1 MIRFRTLTA
10 LGLALL
16 LAPGLASAQQPPAD
30 HGGATSAPL
39 FVADLPVGTVS
50 VRLARPSMTD
60 ALAGVDVVGTWTAPD
75 GKRKSSK
82 VQSGKDGRAIF
93 ADVPVGSAFQAQ
105 ATVEGEHLVTARFP
119 VPAEGGTRLLMV
131 VGAEAAEAMSDMTGG
146 AAAPNNVPAAKP
158 GEPQMVGVRAGK
170 VEAKD
175 ALAAG
180 MVDLRVVSADGK
192 PLAGIKV
199 SLGHVEHGT
208 GAVEF
213 VEAVSDPSGLA
224 HFEKLQTGPTTQYAA
239 VIEREGMRLGT
250 DAFALDEKRGAAG
263 ELRIPGRTSDLS
275 VLHVSASS
283 RMMVE
288 LREDAVG
295 VLQNLILENTSDKV
309 FDPGPGG
316 LMIPLPDGFTG
327 AEKLPGGAEVEIKEG
342 TGVVVRSL
350 LPPSQSPTAVTQV
363 RIGYVLTTHENR
375 DFDIVQPMPLGMQGG
390 LVLIPAEYT
399 IDLSAPGLRRRAA
412 ERDDSGNELRMFDLD
427 AIPPGH
433 ALRLT
438 VHGIPTHDQV
448 GKWIAGVLVALLIAA
463 GAVAV
468 RRPRGAAVLHKAG

>member
-1 MIRFRTLTA
+1 MIRTCTLTA
-10 LGLALL
+10 LGFALL
-16 LAPGLASAQQPPAD
+16 LAPGAASAQQPPAD

-39 FVADLPVGTVS
+39 FVEDLPVGTVS

-60 ALAGVDVVGTWTAPD
+60 AIAGVDVVGTWVAPD
-75 GKRKSSK
+75 GKRKSLK
-82 VQSGKDGRAIF
+82 VQTGEDGRALFTDI
-93 ADVPVGSAFQAQ
+93 AAGSSFQAQ

-119 VPAEGGTRLLMV
+119 VPSQGGTRLLMI
-131 VGAEAAEAMSDMTGG
+131 VGAQAAEALTGMTG
-146 AAAPNNVPAAKP
+146 AAPPTPATPA
-158 GEPQMVGVRAGK
+158 EPQMVGLRAGK

-175 ALAAG
+175 TLAAG
-180 MVDLRVVSADGK
+180 TVDLRVVGADGK
-192 PLAGIKV
+192 PLSGIKV

-213 VEAVSDPSGLA
+213 VDAVSDSSGIA
-224 HFEKLQTGPTTQYAA
+224 HFQKLQTGPTTQYAA
-239 VIEREGMRLGT
+239 VVERDGMRLGT
-250 DAFALDEKRGAAG
+250 DAFALEEKRGGGG

-275 VLHVSASS
+275 VLRISQSS

-295 VLQNLILENTSDKV
+295 ILQNLILENVSDKV
-309 FDPGPGG
+309 FDPGTAG

-342 TGVVVRSL
+342 AGVLVRSL
-350 LPPSQSPTAVTQV
+350 LPPTQSPMAVTQV
-363 RIGYVLTTHENR
+363 RIGYVLTTHESR

-399 IDLSAPGLRRRAA
+399 IDLSAPGLRVRAP

-438 VHGIPTHDQV
+438 VHGLPTHDQV
-448 GKWIAGVLVALLIAA
+448 GKWIAGVLVALLIVA
-463 GAVAV
+463 GGIAV
-468 RRPRGAAVLHKAG
+468 RRPRGAVVVGDGAKAG